1 MSKVLIT
8 GAFGQIGSELIPALQ
23 NKYGAENV
31 VAFDMAVKPESLDV
45 LSEQGSIVELSK
57 LREIISKHNIDTV
70 YHLVSI
76 LSAKGE
82 QDPNLTWQVNMDG
95 LRNILN
101 LAVEHK
107 LKVFWPSSIAAF
119 GPTTPRDLTPQHTV
133 LEPSTMYGIT
143 KMVGEALCHYY
154 YIKYGVDIRSVRFP
168 GLISWKTEPGGGTTD
183 YAVAMFYEA
192 VKGAD
197 YTCFVHKDT
206 ILPMMYM
213 DDAIKAMLMLMDA
226 PAEKISIRT
235 SYNLTAISF
244 SAEELANE
252 INKLMPL
259 KVKYEP
265 DFRQRIADSWP
276 QSIDDS
282 AARADWGWRHEFDL
296 PKMAVEMI
304 DKLKIKIDKK

>member
-1 MSKVLIT
+1 MPKILVT

-23 NKYGAENV
+23 AKHGANNV
-31 VAFDMAVKPESLDV
+31 VAFDMAVKPNSFDV
-45 LSEQGSIVELSK
+45 ATEQGSIVDLGK
-57 LREIISKHNIDTV
+57 LKEIIVKHNIDTV

-82 QDPNLTWQVNMDG
+82 RDPNLTWQVNMDG

-101 LAVEHK
+101 LAVEYK

-133 LEPSTMYGIT
+133 LEPTTIYGIT

-154 YIKYGVDIRSVRFP
+154 YLKFGVDVRSMRFP

-192 VKGAD
+192 VKGSD

-213 DDAIKAMLMLMDA
+213 DDAIRAMIMLMDA
-226 PAEKISIRT
+226 PVEKIAIRT

-244 SAEELANE
+244 SAEELAIE
-252 INKLMPL
+252 INKHLPL
-259 KVKYEP
+259 AVKYEP

-282 AARADWGWRHEFDL
+282 AARADWGWHHEFDL
-296 PKMAVEMI
+296 QKMATVMI
-304 DKLKIKIDKK
+304 EKLKEKL